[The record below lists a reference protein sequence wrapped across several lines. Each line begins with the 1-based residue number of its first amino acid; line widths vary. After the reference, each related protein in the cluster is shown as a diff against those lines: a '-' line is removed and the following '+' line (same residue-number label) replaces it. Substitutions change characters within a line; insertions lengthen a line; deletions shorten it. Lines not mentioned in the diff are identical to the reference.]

1 MCYVCQKAGL
11 LEEQRA
17 LPSGRS
23 LFVALVAV
31 FVTST
36 STRYCLLLILCVF
49 IFIFGL
55 CFEKACP
62 DLHELHEVAI
72 LVTLDCCSFEGV
84 ET

>member
-1 MCYVCQKAGL
+1 MCCVCQKAGL
-11 LEEQRA
+11 LEEQCA

-23 LFVALVAV
+23 LFVAHVAV
-31 FVTST
+31 FFDIFFYLFMLFSLF
-36 STRYCLLLILCVF
+36 LLVSC
-49 IFIFGL
+49 GL